1 MNYQA
6 IRAAIENPLLSAFGA
21 LVPAVPVYFD
31 NITAVPPNTTTEYVR
46 VNITFGIT
54 NEPTL
59 TSSVDNAR
67 GALIIRIF
75 TEKGRGPARNQVLL
89 TTAVNVLET
98 LNNTAKTN
106 SGTFMRLGE
115 INGPTFSSTE
125 ESPHFVGRIDTSW
138 VRQSLPEDCC
148 YSVISRAVPAP
159 LSIPL
164 VSPYGHHCS
173 VRHVRRSV
181 LQTRWHHRHLR

>member
-6 IRAAIENPLLSAFGA
+6 IRASMENPLLTAFNN

-67 GALIIRIF
+67 GALVIRVF
-75 TEKGRGPARNQVLL
+75 TEKGRGPARNQELV

-98 LNNTAKTN
+98 INDTAKTTT
-106 SGTFMRLGE
+106 GVFVKVGE
-115 INGPTFSSTE
+115 INGPSFSATD
-125 ESPHFVGRIDTSW
+125 ESPHFVGRIDTGY
-138 VRQSLPEDCC
+138 V
-148 YSVISRAVPAP
+148 AT
-159 LSIPL
+159 
-164 VSPYGHHCS
+164 
-173 VRHVRRSV
+173 V
-181 LQTRWHHRHLR
+181 LT

>member
-1 MNYQA
+1 M
-6 IRAAIENPLLSAFGA
+6 ENPLLTAFNN

-67 GALIIRIF
+67 GALVIRLF
-75 TEKGRGPARNQVLL
+75 TEKGRGPARNQELV

-98 LNNTAKTN
+98 INDTSKTTT
-106 SGTFMRLGE
+106 GVFVKVGE
-115 INGPTFSSTE
+115 INGPSFSATD
-125 ESPHFVGRIDTSW
+125 ESPHFVGRIDTGY
-138 VRQSLPEDCC
+138 V
-148 YSVISRAVPAP
+148 AT
-159 LSIPL
+159 
-164 VSPYGHHCS
+164 
-173 VRHVRRSV
+173 V
-181 LQTRWHHRHLR
+181 LT

>member
-6 IRAAIENPLLSAFGA
+6 IRASMENPLLTAFNN

-46 VNITFGIT
+46 VNITFGLT

-67 GALIIRIF
+67 GALVIRLF
-75 TEKGRGPARNQVLL
+75 TEKGRGPARNQELV

-98 LNNTAKTN
+98 INNTSKTTT
-106 SGTFMRLGE
+106 GVFVKVGE
-115 INGPTFSSTE
+115 INGPTFSATD
-125 ESPHFVGRIDTSW
+125 ESPHFVGRIDTGYIAT
-138 VRQSLPEDCC
+138 V
-148 YSVISRAVPAP
+148 
-159 LSIPL
+159 LS
-164 VSPYGHHCS
+164 
-173 VRHVRRSV
+173 
-181 LQTRWHHRHLR
+181 